1 MLVKQGIA
9 AVNVGP
15 YSSAILL
22 NQVDAKPFFTNFFL
36 GIQIEFLCLKIMQ
49 PDSMPFEQ
57 LFGRISSN
65 VGAPYET
72 INFVEMFKTKFQ
84 VFKALKVIITICIF

>member
-1 MLVKQGIA
+1 
-9 AVNVGP
+9 
-15 YSSAILL
+15 
-22 NQVDAKPFFTNFFL
+22 
-36 GIQIEFLCLKIMQ
+36 
-49 PDSMPFEQ
+49 MPFEQ

-84 VFKALKVIITICIF
+84 VFKALKVIIIICIF